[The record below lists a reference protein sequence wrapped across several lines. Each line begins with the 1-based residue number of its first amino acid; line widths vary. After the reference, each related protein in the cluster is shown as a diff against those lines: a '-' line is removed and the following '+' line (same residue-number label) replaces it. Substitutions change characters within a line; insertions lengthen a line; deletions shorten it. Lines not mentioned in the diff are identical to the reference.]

1 MSKLEFLERLE
12 KLLWDIPY
20 TERREALNYYTEYFE
35 DAEKDEEEVIR
46 TLGSPEEVAHNIR
59 EDLAGK
65 EMVEPGK
72 SKENFTNVDD
82 EVVYVVAGEGQSENR
97 KNKTV
102 AGEEKGKKKELET
115 WQIVLIVIAAI
126 LLFPIWGGAITGLAG
141 GILGLITGFLALILS
156 LGVIAVAC
164 FAAAMAVLVVSLA
177 VFFSNPLGA
186 CFGFGATLFLIGIAL
201 LSLIAFIKCITVVIP
216 AICKGIVSLWHKAF
230 DKKEGVAA

>member
-59 EDLAGK
+59 EELAGK
-65 EMVEPGK
+65 ELETFD
-72 SKENFTNVDD
+72 NADD
-82 EVVYVVAGEGQSENR
+82 EVVYVVADEEQRESG
-97 KNKTV
+97 KT
-102 AGEEKGKKKELET
+102 GTGDYEEKGKKKELET
-115 WQIVLIVIAAI
+115 WQIVLIVVAAI
-126 LLFPIWGGAITGLAG
+126 LLFPIWGGAVTGLAG
-141 GILGLITGFLALILS
+141 GLIGLIAGFLALILS

-164 FAAAMAVLVVSLA
+164 FAAAITVLVVSLA

-216 AICKGIVSLWHKAF
+216 AICKGIADLWHKAF

>member
-59 EDLAGK
+59 QELAGK
-65 EMVEPGK
+65 ELVEPIETHETFDHEK
-72 SKENFTNVDD
+72 D
-82 EVVYVVAGEGQSENR
+82 EVVYVVAENNQSDSETNGNR
-97 KNKTV
+97 PK
-102 AGEEKGKKKELET
+102 EEKKGLET
-115 WQIVLIVIAAI
+115 WQIVLIVVAAI
-126 LLFPIWGGAITGLAG
+126 LLFPIWGSAVTGLAG
-141 GILGLITGFLALILS
+141 GIIGLIAGFLALILS

-164 FAAAMAVLVVSLA
+164 FSAALIILGVSFAVL
-177 VFFSNPLGA
+177 FSNPVGA
-186 CFGFGATLFLIGIAL
+186 FFGFGATLFLVGIAL